1 MNANANDVRGIC
13 ARCGC
18 LLDSGMFCSDCLKPT
33 PPATP
38 AEMPECVRRLVDA
51 VSPLIQQEG
60 MAAIREAID
69 ARDAVRDH
77 YAKKGGQ

>member
-1 MNANANDVRGIC
+1 MATADAIRRC
-13 ARCGC
+13 ADCGKTFTGHHSLVC
-18 LLDSGMFCSDCLKPT
+18 PHDPRPT